1 MKAGHFRENCRY
13 VEFFPCDSQRKHHL
27 LLHNTKPNENK
38 KEMKDGKK
46 LPEDQKEVEPDKQSV
61 QEKKTEQYET
71 ITNTTSKFVLLHVVP
86 VKVLSPQGVSV
97 TTYALLDNASRGTMI
112 SSELAKEL
120 NLRGR
125 KETILVNTLLQQ
137 ESQEFEVVEFDLQHA
152 SSDGE
157 KIKVQEGL
165 VSKKFNIAE
174 RYLPKDIDRNLYPH
188 LADLDIPDVNLA
200 NVSVLIGKDVE
211 RAHDILEIRKS
222 KRPGRQLQGQRGRLG

>member
-1 MKAGHFRENCRY
+1 
-13 VEFFPCDSQRKHHL
+13 
-27 LLHNTKPNENK
+27 
-38 KEMKDGKK
+38 MKDGKK
-46 LPEDQKEVEPDKQSV
+46 LPEGQKEVEPDKQSA
-61 QEKKTEQYET
+61 QEKKTEQYAT

-97 TTYALLDNASRGTMI
+97 TTYVLLDNASRGTMI

-174 RYLPKDIDRNLYPH
+174 RCLPKDIVRNLYPH
-188 LADLDIPDVNLA
+188 LADLDIPDV
-200 NVSVLIGKDVE
+200 SVLI
-211 RAHDILEIRKS
+211 INN
-222 KRPGRQLQGQRGRLG
+222 